1 MYLGLGIG
9 LTMQQ
14 GAGDPPTPVAP
25 TVNSVTIT
33 GTHNVGQVQTAVV
46 SVTGYP
52 PATRS
57 YQWKLAGGNVGTDS
71 PTYTPVAT
79 GDLTCV
85 VTATN
90 SEGSDNLESA
100 AVTIAAA
107 LAAPVNTASPVISGS
122 TSIPST
128 LTATTGTWTGNP
140 APGFA
145 YQWRRDGANI
155 SGATASTYAT
165 TVADDGAAITCLVTA
180 SNSEGSASAGS
191 NTITPAVGPA
201 LPSITGNGSG
211 TVDINVDDGTFSV
224 TVSGSDY
231 AHQNGTFGPFNTAD
245 LDSGPVL
252 VVAPV
257 ISGSAVE
264 GSTLTAEPGLW
275 VHDAADGTTTVTAIW
290 QADGVDIS
298 GETGTTYVTVGGD
311 VGAEITYEEE
321 ATNDAGTRTSDSNG
335 ITVIVAPSDGDAA
348 LLETGDTIL
357 LENGDRLL
365 LDVIP
370 SIALL
375 ENGDNILLE
384 TGDNMLLEA

>member
-1 MYLGLGIG
+1 MGLGFGLGLSWQGVAGPSYPEGTAYTRAGRG
-9 LTMQQ
+9 LVSFAGFAPSVSAGFAITAGL
-14 GAGDPPTPVAP
+14 GAVALDGFAPDVSTADSVNVTAGLGEITVAGFAP
-25 TVNSVTIT
+25 TV
-33 GTHNVGQVQTAVV
+33 TAGGSV
-46 SVTGYP
+46 SVT
-52 PATRS
+52 
-57 YQWKLAGGNVGTDS
+57 AGLG
-71 PTYTPVAT
+71 
-79 GDLTCV
+79 
-85 VTATN
+85 
-90 SEGSDNLESA
+90 
-100 AVTIAAA
+100 AVTVAGF
-107 LAAPVNTASPVISGS
+107 APTVTVLPGISG
-122 TSIPST
+122 
-128 LTATTGTWTGNP
+128 N
-140 APGFA
+140 
-145 YQWRRDGANI
+145 
-155 SGATASTYAT
+155 
-165 TVADDGAAITCLVTA
+165 
-180 SNSEGSASAGS
+180 AG
-191 NTITPAVGPA
+191 
-201 LPSITGNGSG
+201 G
-211 TVDINVDDGTFSV
+211 TVDITIDDGTFSV

-231 AHQNGTFGPFNTAD
+231 AHQNGTFGPFATAD

-264 GSTLTAEPGLW
+264 GSTLTAAPGLW

-321 ATNDAGTRTSDSNG
+321 ATNDAGARTSDSNG